1 MHCTTVSQLALL
13 TLKIASIKY
22 FLVKIHIEK
31 PPKLDI
37 LILINTL
44 SSKVKDPIE
53 NSLIEGNLWDS
64 LVLLVNKYIT
74 HRTLLPSKSSP
85 MFSSLRAKIQN

>member
-1 MHCTTVSQLALL
+1 MMTLFNSEFRVTTLL
-13 TLKIASIKY
+13 KGPYNKY
-22 FLVKIHIEK
+22 FLVLNIEK

-64 LVLLVNKYIT
+64 LVLFVNK
-74 HRTLLPSKSSP
+74 
-85 MFSSLRAKIQN
+85 